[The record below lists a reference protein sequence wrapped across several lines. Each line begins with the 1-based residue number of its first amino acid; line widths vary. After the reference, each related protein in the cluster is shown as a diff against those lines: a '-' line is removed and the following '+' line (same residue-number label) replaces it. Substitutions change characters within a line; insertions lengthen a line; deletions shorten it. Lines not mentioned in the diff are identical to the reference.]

1 MLSSQFL
8 TADLLDIIFDGRNK
22 KYGAYNLRKTYNN
35 RLVIAMS
42 STVGFVVVLYL
53 LYSLTGAANATVPL
67 PVITGPIDLLMD
79 PVKKD
84 PVVMPAPPAPEP
96 PRKIKTI

>member
-1 MLSSQFL
+1 MLASQFL

-42 STVGFVVVLYL
+42 STVGFVVILYL
-53 LYSLTGAANATVPL
+53 LYSLTGSATTVAAP
-67 PVITGPIDLLMD
+67 IIMGPIELLPD
-79 PVKKD
+79 PVSKD
-84 PVVMPAPPAPEP
+84 PVMPEPPPAPKP
-96 PRKIKTI
+96 PQEI